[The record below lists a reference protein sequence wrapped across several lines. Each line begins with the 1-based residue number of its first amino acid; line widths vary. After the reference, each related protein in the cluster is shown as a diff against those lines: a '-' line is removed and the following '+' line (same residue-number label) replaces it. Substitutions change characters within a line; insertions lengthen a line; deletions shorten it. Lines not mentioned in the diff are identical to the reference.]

1 MKKLILN
8 ELTRC
13 QPASLRKKTYSHILF
28 HVFCPHFLR
37 MHHDYF
43 FWRGFEKVEH
53 NFFQWKVVLLLIYC
67 SITIYLSQLS
77 PCWVWHLTFF
87 WEQFLSN
94 KLESFV
100 SCNIKHFAL
109 CFDMYFFYKNLII
122 LHHRDNNFLF
132 WHLWSN
138 SHFQQ

>member
-1 MKKLILN
+1 MSARKFTKKNLFTHSLSCILPSFSQN
-8 ELTRC
+8 
-13 QPASLRKKTYSHILF
+13 ASRLLLLKRLWKS
-28 HVFCPHFLR
+28 
-37 MHHDYF
+37 
-43 FWRGFEKVEH
+43 EH